1 MLERTATS
9 ATDPTAPRRRSRDPG
24 DDHLL
29 ALAEAS
35 AAVLVTGDDDLLALT
50 DVPVFSPAAFLEDL
64 P

>member
-1 MLERTATS
+1 
-9 ATDPTAPRRRSRDPG
+9 
-24 DDHLL
+24 L